1 MVFSIHLACHYHTI
15 QGSVLG
21 KKGIKIRKS
30 KKIFSFE
37 TQFYNCQLSTVINLM
52 RRQLDRY
59 GDLITIVVGKY
70 NELSA
75 SGRDGKQQGS
85 HDVEEDWDG
94 QPHGKD
100 GEYRGNS
107 DDSSQW

>member
-1 MVFSIHLACHYHTI
+1 MRVTI
-15 QGSVLG
+15 IQFKVLFWE

-75 SGRDGKQQGS
+75 SGRDGKQHTLLPVVQKKRRLL
-85 HDVEEDWDG
+85 VE
-94 QPHGKD
+94 
-100 GEYRGNS
+100 
-107 DDSSQW
+107 